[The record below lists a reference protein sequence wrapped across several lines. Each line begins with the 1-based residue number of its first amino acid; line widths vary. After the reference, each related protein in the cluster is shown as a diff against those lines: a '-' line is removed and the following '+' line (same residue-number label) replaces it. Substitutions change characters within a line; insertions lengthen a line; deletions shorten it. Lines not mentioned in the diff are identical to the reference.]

1 MRNFVILLI
10 LTGVFFQAQNI
21 ENQEAFKK
29 CRKEFSKKICLSDE
43 DQDHIPFYLDKCPQE
58 AGSSENNGC
67 PWPDVDSDTIP
78 DKDDHCPTVPGPSE
92 NNGCP
97 WTDTDGDGIL
107 DKDDACPTI
116 PGVPEQN
123 GCSQQLCELGKVY
136 PPEKMEHFDVAL
148 NGNIEQIYNTI
159 NRKIVD
165 DIMKKRSKKEL
176 MDRNTFLAI
185 YYAQNIP
192 EGMKDDFFDRY
203 KEYNFLVGKFW
214 NKDFIQYLLKKYNK
228 TLYFSTEI
236 PREDFDIYR
245 KTIGDPAF
253 SYMIR
258 YYDQQTK
265 RIRIPAAGKGN
276 LYIPIRIHIS
286 FKNPYKIEVNDY
298 ANGINNKITYE
309 YKNNT
314 WESYPN

>member
-1 MRNFVILLI
+1 MKKILFLLI
-10 LTGVFFQAQNI
+10 LSGTSCHAQNTEGK
-21 ENQEAFKK
+21 ENLKK

-43 DQDHIPFYLDKCPQE
+43 DQDHILFYLDKCPDE
-58 AGSSENNGC
+58 KGPAENYGC
-67 PWPDVDSDTIP
+67 PWPDADQDGIP
-78 DKDDHCPTVPGPSE
+78 DKDDGCPAVPGPSE

-97 WTDTDGDGIL
+97 WTDIDGDGIL

-116 PGVPEQN
+116 PGVPERN

-136 PPEKMEHFDVAL
+136 PPEKMENFDVAL

-192 EGMKDDFFDRY
+192 EGMKVDFFDRY

-214 NKDFIQYLLKKYNK
+214 NKSFIQYLLKKYNK

-245 KTIGDPAF
+245 EIIGDPTF
-253 SYMIR
+253 SYMIK
-258 YYDQQTK
+258 YYDQQSK
-265 RIRIPAAGKGN
+265 RITIPAAGKGN
-276 LYIPIRIHIS
+276 LYIPIRIHIF
-286 FKNPYKIEVNDY
+286 FKNPYKIEVTDY
-298 ANGINNKITYE
+298 INGINNTITYE

-314 WESYPN
+314 WESYQN